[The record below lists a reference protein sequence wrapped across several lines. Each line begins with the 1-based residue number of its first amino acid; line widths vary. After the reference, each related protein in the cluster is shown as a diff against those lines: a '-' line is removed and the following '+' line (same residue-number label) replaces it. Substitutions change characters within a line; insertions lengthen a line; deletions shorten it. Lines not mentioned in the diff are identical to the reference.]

1 MGSKYQQDHAKRSRG
16 FTSSQGKMKAFSSG
30 MKNDEEEEEDPE
42 AYKIPKVRRNAL
54 IENEDEE
61 EPDLES

>member
-1 MGSKYQQDHAKRSRG
+1 
-16 FTSSQGKMKAFSSG
+16 MKAFSSG